1 MITKFKI
8 FEEENISEKPKY
20 VFYSKEKG
28 REFTFSLD
36 TYKDM
41 SHSLTLHR
49 ENAPA
54 FIFYDKNGMK
64 ILEEWW
70 INGEMIK
77 ETMYSDITGVK
88 TYDKYV
94 DNGKIHRENGPARI
108 KYFYTSDIR
117 KEYLGNKKTVEYW
130 KDNGYHR
137 LDGPAVLEY
146 HPNGVLYD
154 EKFYIDNKFFN
165 SWNDWLEQ
173 LMKKYPKEYK
183 EYTDTEEYSKRIKN
197 KMKKKFGL

>member
-77 ETMYSDITGVK
+77 EIMYSDITGVK
-88 TYDKYV
+88 TYEKYV
-94 DNGKIHRENGPARI
+94 DNGKIHKEDGSARI
-108 KYFYTSDIR
+108 KYFYSSDI
-117 KEYLGNKKTVEYW
+117 KEEYLGCLSY
-130 KDNGYHR
+130 
-137 LDGPAVLEY
+137 
-146 HPNGVLYD
+146 
-154 EKFYIDNKFFN
+154 
-165 SWNDWLEQ
+165 
-173 LMKKYPKEYK
+173 
-183 EYTDTEEYSKRIKN
+183 
-197 KMKKKFGL
+197 